1 MVPVTEPSCEDG
13 VTSGVDG
20 ASTLDRLPPRSKAPF
35 RAIQK
40 QIGITAVVDDTT
52 AVSVKP
58 PSILAGVDELVD
70 QTLGIMP
77 PNKHVQ
83 DFDVLLEARFVSD
96 HDGWHQFLCMQCK
109 EDKTLTLSNRWREIL
124 GTIDAFSEYYD
135 EDTGEYYLPEEVNG
149 KKVWDMKGL
158 DVLGEDLVLIWDDPD
173 REITLAPGER
183 ERALLWLFEQG
194 WDDKDG
200 YAEAWAQIAGVLGV
214 DPSITPATKPSPQG
228 SDIRSWMPETRGRRR
243 ERWSGLEDIR
253 FRTEEEALAL
263 GMRRYSTRGAWLK
276 STSSRTTPTQS
287 SGLSES

>member
-1 MVPVTEPSCEDG
+1 MARKPKD
-13 VTSGVDG
+13 
-20 ASTLDRLPPRSKAPF
+20 KN
-35 RAIQK
+35 IQR
-40 QIGITAVVDDTT
+40 QERT
-52 AVSVKP
+52 
-58 PSILAGVDELVD
+58 
-70 QTLGIMP
+70 P

-83 DFDVLLEARFVSD
+83 DFDVLLESKFVSD

-124 GTIDAFSEYYD
+124 GTIDALSEYYD
-135 EDTGEYYLPEEVNG
+135 EDTGEYDLPEEVNG
-149 KKVWDMKGL
+149 KKVWDMKGD

-214 DPSITPATKPSPQG
+214 DPSITPATKLSPQG

-243 ERWSGLEDIR
+243 ERWSGLEGIR
-253 FRTEEEALAL
+253 FRAEEEALAYARHCAHIGDECRAAPSAESPNWQWGEA
-263 GMRRYSTRGAWLK
+263 GMNAILPDETRDEQ
-276 STSSRTTPTQS
+276 PQ
-287 SGLSES
+287 